1 MASAVYVQSTGVAD
15 YRSNID
21 EVNGVKSSYCDILTK
36 EKLDFHREILSLKE
50 IIKELEKDLQGTR
63 TTINNEFD
71 LRSPASSKFSLLF
84 PNQPE

>member
-1 MASAVYVQSTGVAD
+1 LFKYWQSTGAAD
-15 YRSNID
+15 YCSNTD
-21 EVNGVKSSYCDILTK
+21 EVNGVKCSYCDLLTK